1 MGSIEMPKV
10 VKAAAPRYEA
20 VTRFPLS
27 SEDPAHLFDV
37 HNPATGEV
45 ITTVQGCG
53 EAEVQKAVA
62 IAQKAFQDDWR
73 WRSSRERSQLLLK
86 AADRLEEH
94 ADELAR
100 LLSMENGKP
109 VSQARAADVTFVVGV
124 YRFFASLVD
133 KIPNE
138 MYDQGSIYSSIVHEP
153 YGVCVGILPFNWPP
167 IHVGGKTAPALA
179 AGNTV
184 IIKPGEQAPLTVM
197 RIIEIVSEVLPP
209 GVIQGVPAAGI
220 KVPAALAAHPDV
232 RKISFT
238 GSTRGGAAVSKIAA
252 DNITHMSLELGG
264 KNSLIIFDDADI
276 DSAVR
281 NALDGGFF
289 NQGEACTAASRVLV
303 QRGVADQVTS
313 KMAAAVKRLK
323 VGDGANPDTHVGP
336 LITREHQRKVLDYI
350 DLGVSEGAV
359 IEAQAALPT
368 DAALQKGFFVRPTL
382 FSNVNRNMR
391 IAREEMFG
399 PIVTVNVFDTYDEA
413 ISIANDTD
421 YGLVTAI
428 FSQDTT
434 KALKAARE
442 IDVGMAFVNNYS
454 RMALGTP
461 FGGAKHSGY
470 GREHCIETLR
480 EYSRPKSIRIPTG
493 RAPIPQWPK
502 VTELFDAPLTNGNG
516 SLNGHL

>member
-1 MGSIEMPKV
+1 MGSIEMPSAKTPFPSYN
-10 VKAAAPRYEA
+10 AI
-20 VTRFPLS
+20 TRFPLS
-27 SEDPAHLFDV
+27 SDDPAHLFDV

-53 EAEVQKAVA
+53 EAEVHKAVA

-73 WRSSRERSQLLLK
+73 WRTARERSQLMLR
-86 AADRLEEH
+86 AAERLEH
-94 ADELAR
+94 HFDELAC

-109 VSQARAADVTFVVGV
+109 VSQARQADVPFVVGV

-133 KIPNE
+133 KIPGE

-209 GVIQGVPAAGI
+209 GVIQGIPAAGTA
-220 KVPAALAAHPDV
+220 VPATLAAHPDV

-276 DSAVR
+276 EKSVRSAV
-281 NALDGGFF
+281 DGGFF
-289 NQGEACTAASRVLV
+289 NQGEACTAASRILV
-303 QRGVADQVTS
+303 QRGVADQVIS
-313 KMAAAVKRLK
+313 RLAAAVRRLK
-323 VGDGANPDTHVGP
+323 VGSGADPATHVGP
-336 LITREHQRKVLDYI
+336 LITRAHQQKVLDYI
-350 DLGVSEGAV
+350 AIGVSEGAQ
-359 IEAQAALPT
+359 IEAQASLPT
-368 DAALQKGFFVRPTL
+368 DPTLQKGFFVQPTL
-382 FSNVNRNMR
+382 FTNVTRNMR
-391 IAREEMFG
+391 IAKEEMFG
-399 PIVTVNVFDTYDEA
+399 PIVTVNIFDTYDEA
-413 ISIANDTD
+413 VSIANDTD

-434 KALKAARE
+434 KALRAARE
-442 IDVGMAFVNNYS
+442 IDVGMAFINNYS

-493 RAPIPQWPK
+493 RVPIPEWTK
-502 VTELFDAPLTNGNG
+502 LSDVFDATPLANGWR
-516 SLNGHL
+516 NGHL